1 MQSRSDPE
9 LIRLIEGGKT
19 IVRKVFTVP
28 LTIGLLAI
36 QIVVYSLWQPCVAGA
51 QTGPP
56 PNSPQT
62 EARSQARV
70 QLNKGVQAFK
80 SALYPEAVA
89 HFTTA
94 VELDPNFI
102 TARLYLATAYMQ
114 QYNPGADSPDN
125 LKMANEAQ
133 HQFQTV
139 LEQEPMNELAM
150 ASLASLCFNEKK
162 FDDAEQWDQ
171 KLVSV
176 NPRNKEA
183 FYTLGVIAWTKVFQ
197 PLMETRA
204 RMGMKPE
211 DRGPLTDNSGR
222 AELAATNGRL
232 VEEGIK
238 NLEAAISLDPE
249 YDDAMAYENLLYREK
264 ADLEDSPEAYKADI
278 EAADNFF
285 GRTLEIRKVKAER
298 NAHSTTQEPR

>member
-1 MQSRSDPE
+1 MQPQLARLSTQRRSDPE

-114 QYNPGADSPDN
+114 QYIPGADSPD
-125 LKMANEAQ
+125 
-133 HQFQTV
+133 
-139 LEQEPMNELAM
+139 MNELAM

-211 DRGPLTDNSGR
+211 DRGPLTDNSVR